1 MEWRYAVYAV
11 YVGPQVERAEE
22 DRRGR
27 LGTHLQEV
35 AAPFSAY
42 ETQVQVVA
50 QDKLV
55 LLAIDNKGWWVQ
67 YSGEGMDVRRVLVQA
82 ALH

>member
-22 DRRGR
+22 DR

-42 ETQVQVVA
+42 ETQVRVVA

-55 LLAIDNKGWWVQ
+55 LQAIDSKDRWVQ